1 MELLGIEL
9 RDKERDAD
17 EIKTYKLILK
27 RFGDGNLAAK
37 ARDKIGITY
46 QVQIN
51 IMIYDTY
58 LPKMRE

>member
-37 ARDKIGITY
+37 ARDKIGNY
-46 QVQIN
+46 VPGSN
-51 IMIYDTY
+51 KYND
-58 LPKMRE
+58 L